1 MTRTVLV
8 IPGDGIG
15 PEVTSPAVEALRA
28 TGADLEFVQGDA
40 GRHVTLRLGQPVDP
54 DTLARLADADAILF
68 GATTTVPGAP
78 SAVLTLRRAL
88 GLYATVRPCRTLA
101 GLGHPACDVTVV
113 RELTEDLYVQ
123 REHEVAGGAEAIS
136 RVTEAASRRVA
147 RFAWDLAARTSPARL
162 SVAHKATIL
171 PRTQGLFLRVAMEE
185 AQARGLAPRSCL
197 ADSLAHDLVRDP
209 SGPHLVLAPNMFGDV
224 LSDVASALSGGLG
237 VAPSASHGDGPPLFE
252 PVHGSAPDIAGKGVA
267 NPTAALLSAAMLLD
281 ALGEATRASRLRAA
295 VEAALSD
302 PAARTPDLGG
312 RSGTAAFTGRV
323 LKALDAPAR
332 EA

>member
-1 MTRTVLV
+1 VTRTVLV

-15 PEVTSPAVEALRA
+15 PEVTAPAVEALRA
-28 TGADLEFVQGDA
+28 TGAPLEFVHGEA
-40 GRHVTLRLGQPVDP
+40 GRHVTQRIGAPVDP

-78 SAVLTLRRAL
+78 SAVLALRRAL
-88 GLYATVRPCRTLA
+88 GLFATVRPCRTLA
-101 GLGHPACDVTVV
+101 GLGDPRCDVTVV

-123 REHEVAGGAEAIS
+123 REREVPGGAEAVS
-136 RVTEAASRRVA
+136 LVTEAASRRVA
-147 RFAWDLAARTSPARL
+147 RFAWDLAARTRPIRL

-185 AQARGLAPRSCL
+185 AQARGLAPTGRL

-209 SGPHLVLAPNMFGDV
+209 SGPHLILAPNVFGDL
-224 LSDVASALSGGLG
+224 LSDVASAMSGGLG
-237 VAPSASHGDGPPLFE
+237 VAPSSSHGDGAPLFE

-267 NPTAALLSAAMLLD
+267 NPTAAMLSAAMLLD
-281 ALGEATRASRLRAA
+281 ELGEAARATRLRRAIE
-295 VEAALSD
+295 EALTD

-312 RSGTAAFTGRV
+312 RAGTQAFTARV
-323 LKALDAPAR
+323 LKALAP
-332 EA
+332 